1 MLIGIIGAPNKGKS
15 SLFSA
20 LTLNEVKIANYPFTT
35 IDPNKGVAYVTEEC
49 AEREIG
55 IKCNARNSL
64 CKNGIRYIPINV
76 IDVAGLVEGANE
88 GKGMGNQFL
97 NDLINCDGFILVVD
111 ASGKTDSDGNFT
123 DKNYS
128 PAKDARIIVNEVVK
142 WLGDIIIKH
151 KKSYKGNSDAF
162 YELIAG
168 FGIPKDAANNV
179 IESNS
184 LSRKF
189 DWSNEEAYKFAGT
202 ILKISKPIVIAA
214 NKCDVKNANIEK
226 NINELK
232 EEFGE
237 ANVFEC
243 SAAIELAL
251 RKAER
256 QGIITYSGN
265 SFDIVNSGIS
275 KEQNDALN
283 MMKSFLDS
291 KKSNVQKLINDLAF
305 RILNNIVVYPVEDE
319 NKFTDH
325 FGNVLPD
332 AILINDGA
340 TAQDLAAK
348 IHTELANRMLYAI
361 NARTKIKISKT
372 YTLKDRDIIKIVSAA
387 K

>member
-35 IDPNKGVAYVTEEC
+35 IDPNKGVTYATEEC
-49 AEREIG
+49 AEKEFG

-64 CKNGIRYIPINV
+64 CKNGIRYIPINI

-111 ASGKTDSDGNFT
+111 ATGKTDSEGNFT
-123 DKNYS
+123 NENYS
-128 PAKDARIIVNEVVK
+128 PAKDAHIIIREVVK

-151 KKSYKGNSDAF
+151 KKSYKGNNTAF
-162 YELIAG
+162 YELVAG
-168 FGIPKDAANNV
+168 FGIEKDAANSI

-184 LSRKF
+184 LPKNF
-189 DWSNEEAYKFAGT
+189 DWSNEEAYKFT
-202 ILKISKPIVIAA
+202 EDILKNYKPVVIAA
-214 NKCDVKNANIEK
+214 NKCDVKNINTENNIR
-226 NINELK
+226 ELK

-237 ANVFEC
+237 ERVFEC

-251 RKAER
+251 RKAEQR
-256 QGIITYSGN
+256 GIVEYKGN
-265 SFDIVNSGIS
+265 SFDIVNSNIS
-275 KEQNDALN
+275 KEQKEALG
-283 MMKSFLDS
+283 MMRAFLDS
-291 KKSNVQKLINDLAF
+291 GKSNVQKLINDLTF
-305 RILNNIVVYPVEDE
+305 KILNNIVVYPVEDE
-319 NKFTDH
+319 NKLTDH
-325 FGNVLPD
+325 FGNELPD
-332 AILINDGA
+332 AILIKNGS

-348 IHTELANRMLYAI
+348 IHTELASRMLYAI

-372 YTLKDRDIIKIVSAA
+372 YILKDRDIIKIVSAA